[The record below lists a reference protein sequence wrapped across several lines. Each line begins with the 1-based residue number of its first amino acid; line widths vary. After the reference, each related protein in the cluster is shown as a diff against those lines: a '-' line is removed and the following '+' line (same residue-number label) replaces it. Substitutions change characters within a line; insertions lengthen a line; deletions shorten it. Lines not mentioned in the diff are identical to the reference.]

1 MRIVVHWGSDINTEL
16 YKVFRNLWLNAQFLH
31 FSNNKFDCS
40 IEYIYKDDGRH
51 RRRHFETKAECR
63 NDIFQANR
71 TGKEQSNVH
80 IQNQNIELKENV
92 KETPYISLIL
102 CYRLT
107 RYGSING
114 LPILFLA
121 GYLRQH

>member
-1 MRIVVHWGSDINTEL
+1 MRIVVNWGSDTKLGLYLKL

-80 IQNQNIELKENV
+80 IQNQNIIKRKCQRNPL
-92 KETPYISLIL
+92 YIPNIML
-102 CYRLT
+102 
-107 RYGSING
+107 
-114 LPILFLA
+114 
-121 GYLRQH
+121 